1 MIEVIKSVD
10 DLARQKWDVL
20 VPTMGALHV
29 GHQSLIKIAK
39 TKGEKVLV
47 SIFVNPLQFENN
59 EDLVNYPKT
68 LEQDINIA
76 EAAGAAAIFV
86 PNEQTV
92 YPGKIEKISAGEIGN
107 LFEGASRP
115 EHFTGVLTVVKRLFD
130 LVKPKAAVFGEKDF
144 QQLFL
149 INQMVGKLK
158 LPIEIISVPTIRE
171 KNGLAISSR
180 NIRLDKNGE
189 KIAEVIYRALSQ
201 PTIEQMRSEISKE
214 PGFKLDY
221 LEVIDETTFEMA
233 KPDTKNKRAIIAGW
247 VNQLRLIDNIPMGM
261 CQ

>member
-20 VPTMGALHV
+20 VPTMGALHI

-47 SIFVNPLQFENN
+47 SIFINPLQFENK
-59 EDLVNYPKT
+59 EDLINYPKT

-76 EAAGAAAIFV
+76 EAAGANAIFV
-86 PNEQTV
+86 PDVKTI
-92 YPGKIEKISAGEIGN
+92 YPVEIEKISAGEIGN

-115 EHFTGVLTVVKRLFD
+115 EHFTGVLTVVNRLFD

-149 INQMVGKLK
+149 INQMVDKLK
-158 LPIEIISVPTIRE
+158 LPIEIISAPTIRE
-171 KNGLAISSR
+171 KNGLAVSSR

-189 KIAEVIYRALSQ
+189 KIAEVIYKAVSQ
-201 PTIEQMRSEISKE
+201 PTIEQMRNEISKE
-214 PGFKLDY
+214 PDFKLDY
-221 LEVIDETTFEMA
+221 LAVIDEATFDMA

-247 VNQLRLIDNIPMGM
+247 VNQLRLIDNMPMGM
-261 CQ
+261 RQ

>member
-59 EDLVNYPKT
+59 DDLFNYPKT

-76 EAAGAAAIFV
+76 EAAGATAIFV
-86 PNEQTV
+86 PNEQTI
-92 YPGKIEKISAGEIGN
+92 YPGKIDKISAGEIGN
-107 LFEGASRP
+107 IFEGASRP
-115 EHFTGVLTVVKRLFD
+115 EHFTGVLTVVRRLFD

-261 CQ
+261 RQ

>member
-59 EDLVNYPKT
+59 DDLVNYPKT

-76 EAAGAAAIFV
+76 EAAGATAIFV
-86 PNEQTV
+86 PNEQTI

-107 LFEGASRP
+107 IFEGASRP

-221 LEVIDETTFEMA
+221 LEVIDEKTFEMA

-261 CQ
+261 RQ

>member
-107 LFEGASRP
+107 IFEGASRP

-180 NIRLDKNGE
+180 NIRLDKDGE

-247 VNQLRLIDNIPMGM
+247 VNQLRLIDNMPMGM
-261 CQ
+261 RQ

>member
-59 EDLVNYPKT
+59 DDLVNYPKT

-76 EAAGAAAIFV
+76 EAAGATAIFV
-86 PNEQTV
+86 PNEQTI

-107 LFEGASRP
+107 IFEGASRP

-201 PTIEQMRSEISKE
+201 PTIEQMRSEKSKE

-221 LEVIDETTFEMA
+221 LEVIDEKTFEMA

-261 CQ
+261 RQ

>member
-59 EDLVNYPKT
+59 DDLVNYPKT
-68 LEQDINIA
+68 LEKDINFA
-76 EAAGAAAIFV
+76 EAAGATAIFA
-86 PNEQTV
+86 PNEQTI

-107 LFEGASRP
+107 IFEGASRP

-247 VNQLRLIDNIPMGM
+247 VNQLRLIDNIPMGIR
-261 CQ
+261 Q

>member
-47 SIFVNPLQFENN
+47 SIFVNPLQFESND
-59 EDLVNYPKT
+59 DLVNYPKT

-76 EAAGAAAIFV
+76 EAAGATAIFV
-86 PNEQTV
+86 PNEQTI

-107 LFEGASRP
+107 IFEGASRP

-180 NIRLDKNGE
+180 NIRLGKNGE

-233 KPDTKNKRAIIAGW
+233 EPDTKNKRAIIAGW

-261 CQ
+261 RQ

>member
-76 EAAGAAAIFV
+76 EAAGVTAIFV
-86 PNEQTV
+86 PNEQTI

-221 LEVIDETTFEMA
+221 LEVIDEKTFEMA

-247 VNQLRLIDNIPMGM
+247 VNQLRLIDNIPMGIR
-261 CQ
+261 Q

>member
-59 EDLVNYPKT
+59 DDLVNYPKT

-76 EAAGAAAIFV
+76 EAAGATAIFV
-86 PNEQTV
+86 PNEQTI

-107 LFEGASRP
+107 IFEGASRP

-149 INQMVGKLK
+149 INQMVAKLK

-171 KNGLAISSR
+171 RNGLAISSR

-233 KPDTKNKRAIIAGW
+233 EPDTKNKRAIIAGW

-261 CQ
+261 RQ

>member
-47 SIFVNPLQFENN
+47 SIFLNPLQFENN

-76 EAAGAAAIFV
+76 EAAGATAIFV
-86 PNEQTV
+86 PNEQTI

-107 LFEGASRP
+107 IFEGASRP

-221 LEVIDETTFEMA
+221 LEVIDDTTFKMA

-247 VNQLRLIDNIPMGM
+247 VNQLRLIDNMPMGM
-261 CQ
+261 RQ

>member
-20 VPTMGALHV
+20 VPTMGALHI

-47 SIFVNPLQFENN
+47 SIFVNPLQFENK
-59 EDLVNYPKT
+59 EDLINYPKT

-76 EAAGAAAIFV
+76 EAAGANAIFV
-86 PNEQTV
+86 PDVKTI
-92 YPGKIEKISAGEIGN
+92 YPVEIEKISAGEIGN

-115 EHFTGVLTVVKRLFD
+115 EHFTGVLTVVNRLFD

-149 INQMVGKLK
+149 INQMVDKLK
-158 LPIEIISVPTIRE
+158 LPIEIISAPTIRE
-171 KNGLAISSR
+171 KNGLAVSSR

-189 KIAEVIYRALSQ
+189 KIAEVIYKAVSQ
-201 PTIEQMRSEISKE
+201 PTIEQMRNEISKE
-214 PGFKLDY
+214 PDFKLDY
-221 LEVIDETTFEMA
+221 LAVIDEATFDMA

-247 VNQLRLIDNIPMGM
+247 VNQLRLIDNMPMGM
-261 CQ
+261 RQ

>member
-76 EAAGAAAIFV
+76 EAAGATAIFV
-86 PNEQTV
+86 PNEQTI

-107 LFEGASRP
+107 IFEGASRP

-180 NIRLDKNGE
+180 NIRLGKNGE

-201 PTIEQMRSEISKE
+201 PMIEQMRSEISKE

-233 KPDTKNKRAIIAGW
+233 EPDTKNKRAIIAGW

-261 CQ
+261 RQ

>member
-76 EAAGAAAIFV
+76 EAAGATAIFM
-86 PNEQTV
+86 PNEQTI

-107 LFEGASRP
+107 IFEGASRP

-261 CQ
+261 RQ

>member
-59 EDLVNYPKT
+59 DDLVNYPKT

-76 EAAGAAAIFV
+76 EAAGATAIFV
-86 PNEQTV
+86 PNEQTI

-107 LFEGASRP
+107 IFEGASRP

-201 PTIEQMRSEISKE
+201 PMIEQMRSEISKE

-261 CQ
+261 RQ

>member
-47 SIFVNPLQFENN
+47 SIFLNPLQFENN

-68 LEQDINIA
+68 LEQDINMA
-76 EAAGAAAIFV
+76 EAAGATAIFV
-86 PNEQTV
+86 PNEQTI

-107 LFEGASRP
+107 IFEGASRP

-247 VNQLRLIDNIPMGM
+247 VNQLRLIDNIPMGIR
-261 CQ
+261 Q

>member
-20 VPTMGALHV
+20 VPTMGALHI

-47 SIFVNPLQFENN
+47 SIFINPLQFENK
-59 EDLVNYPKT
+59 EDLINYPKT

-76 EAAGAAAIFV
+76 EAAGANAIFV
-86 PNEQTV
+86 PDVKTI
-92 YPGKIEKISAGEIGN
+92 YPVEIEKISAGEIGN

-115 EHFTGVLTVVKRLFD
+115 EHFTGVLTVVNRLFD

-149 INQMVGKLK
+149 INQMVDKLK
-158 LPIEIISVPTIRE
+158 LPIEIISAPTIRE
-171 KNGLAISSR
+171 KNGLAVSSR

-189 KIAEVIYRALSQ
+189 KIAEVIYKAVSQ
-201 PTIEQMRSEISKE
+201 PTIEQMRNEISKE
-214 PGFKLDY
+214 PDFKLDY
-221 LEVIDETTFEMA
+221 LAVIDEATFDMA

-247 VNQLRLIDNIPMGM
+247 VNQIRLIDNMPMGM
-261 CQ
+261 RQ

>member
-76 EAAGAAAIFV
+76 EAAGATAIFV
-86 PNEQTV
+86 PNEQTI

-107 LFEGASRP
+107 IFEGASRP

-214 PGFKLDY
+214 PDFKLDY

-233 KPDTKNKRAIIAGW
+233 KSDTKNKRAIIAGW
-247 VNQLRLIDNIPMGM
+247 VNQLRLIDNMPMGM
-261 CQ
+261 RQ

>member
-59 EDLVNYPKT
+59 DDLVNYPKT

-76 EAAGAAAIFV
+76 EAAGATAIFV
-86 PNEQTV
+86 PNEQTI

-107 LFEGASRP
+107 IFEGASRP

-149 INQMVGKLK
+149 INQMVDKLK

-180 NIRLDKNGE
+180 NIRLGKNGE

-233 KPDTKNKRAIIAGW
+233 EPDTKNKRAIIAGW

-261 CQ
+261 RQ